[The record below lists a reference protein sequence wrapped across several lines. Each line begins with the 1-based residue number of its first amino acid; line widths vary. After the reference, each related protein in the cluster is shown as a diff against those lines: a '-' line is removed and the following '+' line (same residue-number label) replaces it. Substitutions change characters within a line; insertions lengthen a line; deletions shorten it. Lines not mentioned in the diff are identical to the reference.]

1 MKSST
6 RSLGVVAKQGSHGA
20 ERARPLTSTPVGIK
34 TSKSSTSLSSES
46 RLSRLKR
53 ASSDDMLTKP
63 GGAALASSSRM
74 KKTVTA
80 GAISELAEG
89 RIKHG
94 AGPVASG
101 KRTGIPVPREL
112 PAAVSRDKPFLRGPS
127 VTKKGASSPTSSN
140 VTTPTKYVRTAIKP
154 KQESEANGKTMLES
168 QVKELLAE
176 AKTKDFEISSL
187 RSELKKC
194 RDKGSPNSE
203 TPGQESGNLLAQPA
217 EEESL
222 IKGLKEKNW
231 TFQHELAVLREEN
244 QVLKE
249 KLIALE
255 YSPSLET
262 STSNSTNSNLP
273 TPSTQESSFGSPLKS
288 PVNGDL
294 YDKSR
299 VTVNGGKLRSPS
311 SSSSDVT
318 KVSPSSDTSEFENI
332 ADVSSRTDSSNSISF
347 KGSKCSTTGNSPGDV
362 SELSVA
368 CLTEKIQKMEET
380 HHSTAEELQATLQEL
395 SDQQQMVQE
404 LTADNERFVEEK
416 AMLESSL
423 HQQRERVEQL
433 VQENENLMALLKERA
448 KTEETEVKE
457 KRVLEL
463 EQRYDELIERSRFE
477 REKLLNIQQQF
488 TSSLRSLEK
497 EHQEAQGLIKS
508 LKEENSHLQ
517 RLLESEQQAKN
528 EMAKAIEDYK
538 SMVEGS
544 NLENGHL
551 KAQLEMQ
558 KQAAV
563 EYRAGQGSGETLE
576 LLNVSQLDKEQLC
589 VAYTELKQK
598 FSKANGEVR
607 QLQGMLEK
615 MEAECRQLKELCDK
629 QAEELNSSSL
639 KREEESSETE
649 AEIKHMKEA
658 IFELEDQVEQHRAVR
673 LHNNQMMIDLE
684 NNVLALEEQKLDLEK
699 QLKALNRQMKED
711 AEEWRR
717 FQADLQ
723 TAVVVANEIKIEA
736 QQEVRALRKRLHEE
750 EEQNLALQKEMDELK
765 GNRITLDKLTEEDA
779 GNQWHGV
786 SASRT
791 SPVPSEPSTTV
802 KSLIK
807 SFDAGFQEGS
817 SQPVQ
822 IHTVP
827 RSPLSGIPVRTA
839 PAAAV
844 SPMQRH
850 ASSSSV
856 KLISKAPEKR
866 AHFAEFPMTDML
878 KGRSNDLKPEQ
889 YLRKSPS
896 LESIGKA
903 PSIAVSSRSL
913 AMTSSHPKLQSR
925 LSVERMDPLT
935 ALARAYGGSKRNA
948 LLKWCQ
954 QKTEGYQNI
963 DITNFSSSW
972 SDGLAFCALLH
983 TYLPAHIPYQELS
996 SQDKKRNLML
1006 AFQAAESVGIK
1017 PALEITDM
1025 VNTDRPNWQSVMQY
1039 IAQIYKYFET

>member
-94 AGPVASG
+94 AGPNQGFPWSTVDLFFSHRPVASG

-765 GNRITLDKLTEEDA
+765 GNRLTACAKPVASETSE
-779 GNQWHGV
+779 N
-786 SASRT
+786 SAS
-791 SPVPSEPSTTV
+791 
-802 KSLIK
+802 
-807 SFDAGFQEGS
+807 
-817 SQPVQ
+817 
-822 IHTVP
+822 
-827 RSPLSGIPVRTA
+827 
-839 PAAAV
+839 AAV
-844 SPMQRH
+844 
-850 ASSSSV
+850 
-856 KLISKAPEKR
+856 
-866 AHFAEFPMTDML
+866 
-878 KGRSNDLKPEQ
+878 
-889 YLRKSPS
+889 
-896 LESIGKA
+896 
-903 PSIAVSSRSL
+903 
-913 AMTSSHPKLQSR
+913 
-925 LSVERMDPLT
+925 
-935 ALARAYGGSKRNA
+935 
-948 LLKWCQ
+948 
-954 QKTEGYQNI
+954 
-963 DITNFSSSW
+963 
-972 SDGLAFCALLH
+972 
-983 TYLPAHIPYQELS
+983 
-996 SQDKKRNLML
+996 
-1006 AFQAAESVGIK
+1006 
-1017 PALEITDM
+1017 
-1025 VNTDRPNWQSVMQY
+1025 
-1039 IAQIYKYFET
+1039 